1 MPKFSV
7 IILFIDE
14 KENIERSVAYMDKQ
28 TLADKE
34 VEIILVNGLG
44 KCVQERLSTIEQA
57 DPENVML
64 VMADEGASKS
74 ELLNVG
80 MDYATG
86 DYVFF
91 LRAGDALNV
100 RLFENVSRYS
110 GSGVDIISFG
120 LTRVHDSF
128 EFWELEPFDAENIA
142 VTYIDSPYAKKKFL
156 SGDDYDERYLCNAYN
171 LGFLRD
177 VGQIFAGDA
186 EDDDMSFAYPL
197 YLLAGSV
204 MHTNDHGYCRY
215 ERYERLDLDDSA
227 TTDRFVQDITTRIS
241 SRMTIQIE
249 LLELLG
255 GIPELYKEY
264 KDLIDAHFF
273 REYYLR
279 NMELVKSAKVNET
292 VFIDLFPIMKMVLDK
307 VLPDWSENE
316 FLSALCRQE
325 AETVSLLYDMS
336 IGAGKICKIL
346 EKAGLVSVII
356 ATHNRA
362 QYIRKSIECVLM
374 QTWKNLELI
383 IIDDGSTDN
392 TEEIVKEF
400 ADDRIIYLRNAANK
414 GVSYSRNR
422 GISASNGRYIV
433 YQDDDDLCRLD
444 KIEKQV
450 LFMEMQSANVG
461 MAYCMTLN
469 HAKELNGILNE
480 PVIRIPD
487 NKRFSEGLDGFLL
500 PRLLGRN
507 FVACTAMVIRKECF
521 DKVGLF
527 DETLFAYEDWDM
539 TLRLAREYDVG
550 YIDEP
555 LYDYYQRRTGLASNQ
570 DPEHRK
576 HVIKALYDIDVK
588 YKNDREKYGVKSK
601 FVLKTS

>member
-7 IILFIDE
+7 VIPFINE
-14 KENIERSVAYMDKQ
+14 KENIERSVAYLDKQ
-28 TLADKE
+28 TLADKD
-34 VEIILVNGLG
+34 VEIIVVNGLG
-44 KCVQERLSTIEQA
+44 ESVQDRLSAIEQA
-57 DPENVML
+57 DSENVML
-64 VMADEGASKS
+64 IMADKGASKS
-74 ELLNVG
+74 ELLNAG

-86 DYVFF
+86 DYIFF

-100 RLFENVSRYS
+100 RLFE
-110 GSGVDIISFG
+110 GVAACVNGADIISFG

-128 EFWELEPFDAENIA
+128 EFWELEPFDFEKIS
-142 VTYIDSPYAKKKFL
+142 VTNIDSPYEKKRFL
-156 SGDDYDERYLCNAYN
+156 FGDEYDERYLCNAYN

-186 EDDDMSFAYPL
+186 EDDDYSFAYPL

-204 MHTNDHGYCRY
+204 MHTKDHGYCRY
-215 ERYERLDLDDSA
+215 ERYEESSRTCADNKEQEIFDV
-227 TTDRFVQDITTRIS
+227 TNRIS
-241 SRMTIQIE
+241 SRMTIQTALFE
-249 LLELLG
+249 LLC
-255 GIPELYKEY
+255 GIPELYQEY
-264 KDLIDAHFF
+264 KDLIAAHFF

-279 NMELVKSAKVNET
+279 NMELVKSAKVNED
-292 VFIDLFPIMKMVLDK
+292 VFADLFPIMKMVLDK
-307 VLPDWSENE
+307 VVPDWSENE
-316 FLSALCRQE
+316 FLSALNRQE
-325 AETVSLLYDMS
+325 SETVALLHDMS
-336 IGAGKICKIL
+336 IGAGGICQTL
-346 EKAGLVSVII
+346 EEAGLVSVII

-362 QYIRKSIECVLM
+362 QYIRKSIECILM

-400 ADDRIIYLRNAANK
+400 ADGRITYLRNDTNK
-414 GVSYSRNR
+414 GVSVSRNR
-422 GISASNGRYIV
+422 GISASKGEYII

-450 LFMEMQSANVG
+450 LLMEKQTAGVG

-469 HAKELNGILNE
+469 HAKGLNGIMDE

-487 NKRFSEGLDGFLL
+487 NKKFSKGLYGFLF

-507 FVACTAMVIRKECF
+507 FVACTAMIIRKECF

-539 TLRLAREYDVG
+539 TLRLAKEYDVG

-576 HVIKALYDIDVK
+576 KVIKALYDIDVK
-588 YKNDREKYGVKSK
+588 YKKDREKYGVKSK